1 MNILIFG
8 GTGVMGLHLCQI
20 LAGAGHSIYV
30 TSRSKRQD
38 RDRVTYIRGNAHNIA
53 FTKFLLQKKKW
64 DVIVD
69 FMKYS
74 TEEFEDRVSMLLDS
88 TKHYIFLSSARVYA
102 ESHSA
107 LTEKSPLLIDVC
119 QDKDYLA
126 TDEYALKKSRQE
138 HILTCC
144 KNKNWTIVRPYVTF
158 GENRLQLSA
167 LEKEYWLYRA
177 LKGRTIVFS
186 KDLAEKTTTFTYGH
200 DVANAIAS
208 LVVQGN
214 YVFEQVFNIAT
225 NESHTW
231 NEILE
236 TYLNVLET
244 HLNFRPKVI
253 ILPQWRPFMG
263 GNRYQV
269 KWDRLYNRTFDISKI
284 IQYTENTEFNPTIL
298 AISSCLAAF
307 LKDPQFKKINWGSEA
322 LKDRLTGEWARFK
335 EIKGIRDKL
344 KYYIIRLGFYKSKN
358 I

>member
-20 LAGAGHSIYV
+20 LADAGHSVYV
-30 TSRSKRQD
+30 TSRSNRQD
-38 RDRVTYIRGNAHNIA
+38 RNGVTYIRGNAHDIS
-53 FTKFLLQKKKW
+53 FTEFLLQKKKW

-74 TEEFEDRVSMLLDS
+74 TEEFEGRVSMLLDS

-107 LTEKSPLLIDVC
+107 LTEKSPLLIDIC

-126 TDEYALKKSRQE
+126 TDEYALKKCRQE
-138 HILTCC
+138 HLLMCC

-167 LEKEYWLYRA
+167 LEKESWLYRA

-186 KDLAEKTTTFTYGH
+186 KDLAEKETTLTYGH
-200 DVANAIAS
+200 DVANTIAS
-208 LVVQGN
+208 LVEQEN
-214 YVFEQVFNIAT
+214 YVFEQVFNITT

-236 TYLNVLET
+236 TYLSVLEN
-244 HLNFRPKVI
+244 HLSMRPKVI

-263 GNRYQV
+263 GNKYQV
-269 KWDRLYNRTFDISKI
+269 KWDRLYNRIFDISKI
-284 IQYTENTEFNPTIL
+284 THYTNTTEFKSTIP
-298 AISSCLAAF
+298 AISSCLAEF
-307 LKDPQFKKINWGSEA
+307 IKNPQFKKINWSNEA
-322 LKDRLTGEWARFK
+322 MKDRLTGEWAGFK
-335 EIKGIRDKL
+335 EIKGFRNKL
-344 KYYIIRLGFYKSKN
+344 KYYIVRIGLYKN
-358 I
+358 IK